1 MYFYAHLW
9 YIYNFYWVLWY
20 FCINWNLEF
29 TEITERKDKYKNLR
43 SQEYALPFLGSNCVL
58 SLPGCPPTRRQCR
71 RVGGCGSEPLQRQ
84 FQGTVSSVFHV
95 NNHLC
100 SGSLPIVIS
109 EHITWDWT
117 VNTNTT
123 RGFLRKKR
131 IKGDMSVQA
140 HQQVSSRFLKRLWNS
155 VFILRSMACHA
166 LCLEM
171 LCAR

>member
-1 MYFYAHLW
+1 M
-9 YIYNFYWVLWY
+9 
-20 FCINWNLEF
+20 
-29 TEITERKDKYKNLR
+29 
-43 SQEYALPFLGSNCVL
+43 L

-71 RVGGCGSEPLQRQ
+71 RVGGYGSEPPQRQ
-84 FQGTVSSVFHV
+84 FQGTVSAVFHV
-95 NNHLC
+95 NNHPC
-100 SGSLPIVIS
+100 SGSLSIVIS

-123 RGFLRKKR
+123 RVFLRKKS

-140 HQQVSSRFLKRLWNS
+140 HHLASSRFLKRLWNS

-171 LCAR
+171 LRARQAGCQVTPVFSPTIMLHNYRTEEEEQSLSIFTFIIPVP